1 MRRPRLKRG
10 ATSAARTPSEQELQI
25 TSGLAALREATAR
38 EVMTPRV
45 DVVGLATPVSFAD
58 VARAV
63 RRSGHSHYPVYTD
76 DFDHLLG
83 VLYVKDL
90 FHLDLP
96 TGSGEGAGAPAF
108 FAGGD
113 VTARLRE
120 PHVVPES
127 RSALEILADMR
138 RGRRGFAV
146 VVDEYGGFA
155 GVITVNDLVSELV
168 GDLHDEFDRTASPA
182 IVRIDARRYL
192 VDGACAVDEVADEL
206 GVTIPDGDYVT
217 LGGYLFDAL
226 GHIPAESETYER
238 DGWSFRVTRM
248 EKRRIAKVV
257 VEAPSATIPAEDG
270 ASRTSDGK

>member
-1 MRRPRLKRG
+1 MRRPRLRRAP
-10 ATSAARTPSEQELQI
+10 ATVARAPSEQERQI
-25 TSGLAALREATAR
+25 TSGLKALRESTAR

-83 VLYVKDL
+83 VLFVKDL
-90 FHLDLP
+90 FNLELP
-96 TGSGEGAGAPAF
+96 LPPGESARMQAFLSGA
-108 FAGGD
+108 D
-113 VTARLRE
+113 VTARLRD
-120 PHVVPES
+120 PYVVPES

-138 RGRRGFAV
+138 RRRRGFAV

-168 GDLHDEFDRTASPA
+168 GDLRDEFDRTTSPA
-182 IVRIDARRYL
+182 ILRIDARRCL
-192 VDGACAVDEVADEL
+192 VDGACAVDEVAEGL
-206 GVTIPDGDYVT
+206 GVPIPAGDYVT
-217 LGGYLFDAL
+217 LGGFLLDAL
-226 GHIPAESETYER
+226 GHIPAETETYEL
-238 DGWSFRVTRM
+238 DGWTFRVTRM

-257 VEAPSATIPAEDG
+257 VEAPSATITPGDG